1 MDPINRRAAF
11 THVLCEIPCS
21 ALSMAQ
27 REEALGRG
35 LRDREEGVKRAA
47 KKLAGRWAEGVQ
59 AGIGEDGLALPEVS
73 LACLLFYAPDS

>member
-1 MDPINRRAAF
+1 
-11 THVLCEIPCS
+11 
-21 ALSMAQ
+21 MAQ

-59 AGIGEDGLALPEVS
+59 AGMGEDGLALPEVS
-73 LACLLFYAPDS
+73 LARLPILSAPLTTIVAVYQAV